1 MKHPKFIFRDEG
13 TISNILNESWILTE
27 HCLFV
32 CFKPLLNLSQYC
44 FCFMFWSFDREACE
58 ILDPPLP
65 EIKPTS
71 PAEVLATGLP
81 EKPLIDYF
89 KISKLHSC
97 HHHFTL
103 TLSRRSQFSNSLAVQ
118 AEKTSQTH
126 RQSPPLPFS
135 CSRPC
140 LGRLAEP
147 QVEMLRDV
155 SRSAHQAF

>member
-1 MKHPKFIFRDEG
+1 MTQFLSSFFKNFLFFGHFTWPVGSWFPAQGSNPCPLHCKHG
-13 TISNILNESWILTE
+13 VLT
-27 HCLFV
+27 
-32 CFKPLLNLSQYC
+32 
-44 FCFMFWSFDREACE
+44 
-58 ILDPPLP
+58 
-65 EIKPTS
+65 
-71 PAEVLATGLP
+71 TGLP
-81 EKPLIDYF
+81 EKSLIEYF

-103 TLSRRSQFSNSLAVQ
+103 TVSRRSQFSNALAVQ

-126 RQSPPLPFS
+126 GQSPPRPFS